1 MNYLWAG
8 MILIGVIYA
17 AFTGRLPD
25 VTTAALDSAKEAVT
39 LCITMLGIM
48 SFWMGL
54 MNIAE
59 KAGMIAGFTR
69 RLRPALHFLFPN
81 IPADHIV
88 NEYLSTNIIAN
99 IFGLGW
105 AATPAGL
112 KAIAELQKINEE
124 NCRRYGEHKYRG
136 TDIATKEMCDFLIIN
151 ISSLQLVPIN
161 IIAYRAQ
168 YGSVTP
174 TDIMGP
180 AIAATTVGTMV
191 AIIFCKLMPDRGVL
205 SQRPREKERR

>member
-8 MILIGVIYA
+8 MILIGVVYA
-17 AFTGRLPD
+17 AFTGSLPD

-39 LCITMLGIM
+39 LCITMLGVM

-54 MNIAE
+54 MKIGEN
-59 KAGMIAGFTR
+59 AGMIATLAC
-69 RLRPALHFLFPN
+69 RLRPVLHFLFPYL
-81 IPADHIV
+81 PKDHIV
-88 NEYLSTNIIAN
+88 NEYLSTNMIAN
-99 IFGLGW
+99 ILGLGW

-112 KAIAELQKINEE
+112 KAMTELQKINEE
-124 NCRRYGEHKYRG
+124 NCKRYGENQYRG

-168 YGSVTP
+168 YGSVAP
-174 TDIMGP
+174 TDIMGA
-180 AIAATTVGTMV
+180 AIAATTVGTIV
-191 AIIFCKLMPDRGVL
+191 AIVFCKLMPDRGRV
-205 SQRPREKERR
+205 SG

>member
-8 MILIGVIYA
+8 MILIGVVYA
-17 AFTGRLPD
+17 AFTGSLPD
-25 VTTAALDSAKEAVT
+25 VTTAVLDSAKEAVT
-39 LCITMLGIM
+39 LCITMLGVM

-54 MNIAE
+54 MKIGEN
-59 KAGMIAGFTR
+59 AGMIATLAR
-69 RLRPALHFLFPN
+69 RLRPVLHFLFPQ
-81 IPADHIV
+81 IPKDHIV
-88 NEYLSTNIIAN
+88 NEYLSTNMIAN

-112 KAIAELQKINEE
+112 KAMAELQKINKE
-124 NCRRYGEHKYRG
+124 NCKQYGENQYRG

-168 YGSVTP
+168 YGSIAP
-174 TDIMGP
+174 TDIMGA
-180 AIAATTVGTMV
+180 AIAATTVGTVV
-191 AIIFCKLMPDRGVL
+191 AIVFCKLMPDRGL
-205 SQRPREKERR
+205 FMRK

>member
-8 MILIGVIYA
+8 MILIGVVYA
-17 AFTGRLPD
+17 AFNGTLPD

-39 LCITMLGIM
+39 LCITMLGVI

-59 KAGMIAGFTR
+59 RSGMIAGFTR
-69 RLRPALHFLFPN
+69 KLKPALHFLFPN
-81 IPADHIV
+81 IPEDHIV

-112 KAIAELQKINEE
+112 KAIAELQKLNEE
-124 NCRRYGEHKYRG
+124 KCKRYGENKYRG
-136 TDIATKEMCDFLIIN
+136 PDIATKEMCDFLIIN

-161 IIAYRAQ
+161 IIAYRSQ
-168 YGSVTP
+168 YGSVNP

-180 AIAATTVGTMV
+180 ALAATTVGTLV
-191 AIIFCKLMPDRGVL
+191 AIVFCKLMPDRGSVPIH
-205 SQRPREKERR
+205 RGRD

>member
-8 MILIGVIYA
+8 MILLGVIYA

-25 VTTAALDSAKEAVT
+25 VTTAALDSAKDAVT
-39 LCITMLGIM
+39 LCITMLGVM

-54 MNIAE
+54 MKIAE
-59 KAGMIAGFTR
+59 QAGMIAGITKKLKPI
-69 RLRPALHFLFPN
+69 LRFLFPN
-81 IPADHIV
+81 LPKDHIA
-88 NEYLSTNIIAN
+88 NEYIATNVVAN

-112 KAIAELQKINEE
+112 KAMAELQKINEE
-124 NCRRYGEHKYRG
+124 NCRRYGENEHRG
-136 TDIATKEMCDFLIIN
+136 RNIATKEMCDFLIIN
-151 ISSLQLVPIN
+151 ISSLQLIPVN

-174 TDIMGP
+174 TDIVGP
-180 AIAATTVGTMV
+180 AIAATTVGTIV
-191 AIIFCKLMPDRGVL
+191 AIIFCKVVQD
-205 SQRPREKERR
+205 

>member
-8 MILIGVIYA
+8 MILIGVVYA
-17 AFTGRLPD
+17 AFTGSLPD

-39 LCITMLGIM
+39 LCITMLGVM

-54 MNIAE
+54 MKIGEN
-59 KAGMIAGFTR
+59 AGMIATLAC
-69 RLRPALHFLFPN
+69 RLRPVLHFLFPYL
-81 IPADHIV
+81 PKDHIV
-88 NEYLSTNIIAN
+88 NEYLSTNMIAN
-99 IFGLGW
+99 ILGLGW

-112 KAIAELQKINEE
+112 KAMAELQRINEE
-124 NCRRYGEHKYRG
+124 NCKHYGENQYRG

-168 YGSVTP
+168 YGSVAP
-174 TDIMGP
+174 TDIMGA
-180 AIAATTVGTMV
+180 AIAATTVGTIV
-191 AIIFCKLMPDRGVL
+191 AIVFCKLMPDRGRV
-205 SQRPREKERR
+205 SG